1 MAKKVVIV
9 GGVAGGASAATR
21 LRRLDETMEIVLFER
36 GEYISFATC
45 GLPYYVGGVIAK
57 RRSLLVQTPAVMKKR
72 YNLDIRTMNEV
83 RRILPAEK
91 QVEVCDLRDGR
102 TYLESYDYLILS
114 PGAEPAV
121 PDIPGINLPNVFTV
135 RNVSDGDRLKEY
147 IETEEPVS
155 AVVVGGG
162 FIGLEM
168 AEALRLKGVAVTV
181 VEADRQLMG
190 VLDPEMAAIVQK
202 YLQEKGV
209 GVVLRDR
216 LTALEGISRV
226 EKLILESGRE
236 IPAEMVVLAIGVKPE
251 VRLAVEAGLA
261 IGVTGGIQ
269 VDEYM
274 RTSDPFI
281 YAVGDAVQV
290 KHFVTGQAVL
300 IPLAGPASRQGRLV
314 ADNIAASPVKYKGT
328 LGTAIVKIM
337 DLTVAVTG
345 ANEKTLKRAGIE
357 HLACYTHPDNHA
369 AYYPG
374 SRQMSIKLL
383 FSPGEG
389 KILGAQVVGYQGVDK
404 CIDVLATAIR
414 AKMNVYD
421 LQDLELAYAPP
432 FSSAK
437 SPVNMLGY
445 VASNILRKEVEAVRW
460 EQVEQLLAGSNVLV
474 DVRTAKELEKNGA
487 VAGALNIPL
496 DELRDRLAE
505 IPEDREVLTYCQAG
519 QRSYIANRILRQKG
533 YKVKNISGGYRSY
546 LAQRMIS
553 PRKIN

>member
-1 MAKKVVIV
+1 MVKS
-9 GGVAGGASAATR
+9 GASY
-21 LRRLDETMEIVLFER
+21 RR
-36 GEYISFATC
+36 
-45 GLPYYVGGVIAK
+45 
-57 RRSLLVQTPAVMKKR
+57 
-72 YNLDIRTMNEV
+72 
-83 RRILPAEK
+83 K
-91 QVEVCDLRDGR
+91 QVEVCDLQDGKK
-102 TYLESYDYLILS
+102 YLESYDYLILS
-114 PGAEPAV
+114 PGAGPVV
-121 PDIPGINLPNVFTV
+121 PDLPGINLPNVFTV
-135 RNVSDGDRLKEY
+135 RNVPDSDRLKEY
-147 IETEEPVS
+147 IETAKPAS

-168 AEALRLKGVAVTV
+168 VEALRLKGASVTV
-181 VEADRQLMG
+181 VEADRQIMG
-190 VLDPEMAAIVQK
+190 ALDPEMAVIIQK
-202 YLQEKGV
+202 YLQGQGV
-209 GVVLRDR
+209 GLVLGDK
-216 LTALEGISRV
+216 LTALEGVSRV
-226 EKLILESGRE
+226 ERLILESGRE
-236 IPAEMVVLAIGVKPE
+236 IPAAMVVLAIGVKPE

-314 ADNIAASPVKYKGT
+314 ADNIAASPVKYKGVQ
-328 LGTAIVKIM
+328 GTAIAKIM

-345 ANEKTLKRAGIE
+345 VNEKILRRAGIE
-357 HLACYTHPDNHA
+357 HLACYTHPDDHA

-404 CIDVLATAIR
+404 CIDVLATALR
-414 AKMNVYD
+414 AKMNVFD
-421 LQDLELAYAPP
+421 LQELELAYAPP

-460 EQVEQLLAGSNVLV
+460 EQVEQLLAGSAVLV
-474 DVRTAKELEKNGA
+474 DVRADKELAKSGA
-487 VAGALNIPL
+487 VAGALHIPL

-505 IPEDREVLTYCQAG
+505 IPADREVLAYCQGG
-519 QRSYIANRILRQKG
+519 QRSYVANRILRQKG

-546 LAQRMIS
+546 EALKNNS
-553 PRKIN
+553 TKNT

>member
-1 MAKKVVIV
+1 LANKVVIV
-9 GGVAGGASAATR
+9 GGVAGGASAAAR

-36 GEYISFATC
+36 GEHISFATC

-57 RRSLLVQTPAVMKKR
+57 RRSLLVQTPAGMKKR
-72 YNLDIRTMNEV
+72 YNLDIRTMSEV

-91 QVEVCDLRDGR
+91 QVEVCDLQDGKK
-102 TYLESYDYLILS
+102 YLESYDYLILS
-114 PGAEPAV
+114 PGAGPVV
-121 PDIPGINLPNVFTV
+121 PDLPGINLPNVFTV
-135 RNVSDGDRLKEY
+135 RNVPDSDRLKEY
-147 IETEEPVS
+147 IETAKPAS

-168 AEALRLKGVAVTV
+168 VEALRLKGASVTV
-181 VEADRQLMG
+181 VEADRQIMG
-190 VLDPEMAAIVQK
+190 ALDPEMAAIIQK
-202 YLQEKGV
+202 YLQGQGV
-209 GVVLRDR
+209 GLVLGDK
-216 LTALEGISRV
+216 LTALEGVSRV
-226 EKLILESGRE
+226 ERLILESGRE
-236 IPAEMVVLAIGVKPE
+236 IPAAMVVLAIGVKPE

-314 ADNIAASPVKYKGT
+314 ADNIAASPVKYKGVQ
-328 LGTAIVKIM
+328 GTAIAKIM

-345 ANEKTLKRAGIE
+345 VNEKILRRAGIE
-357 HLACYTHPDNHA
+357 HLACYTHPDDHA

-404 CIDVLATAIR
+404 CIDVLATALR
-414 AKMNVYD
+414 AKMNVFD
-421 LQDLELAYAPP
+421 LQELELAYAPP

-460 EQVEQLLAGSNVLV
+460 KQVEQLLAGSAVLV
-474 DVRTAKELEKNGA
+474 DVRADKELAKSGA
-487 VAGALNIPL
+487 VAGALHIPL

-505 IPEDREVLTYCQAG
+505 IPEDREVLAYCQAG
-519 QRSYIANRILRQKG
+519 QRSYVANRILRQKG

-546 LAQRMIS
+546 EALKNNS
-553 PRKIN
+553 TKNT

>member
-300 IPLAGPASRQGRLV
+300 IPLAGPANRQGRLV